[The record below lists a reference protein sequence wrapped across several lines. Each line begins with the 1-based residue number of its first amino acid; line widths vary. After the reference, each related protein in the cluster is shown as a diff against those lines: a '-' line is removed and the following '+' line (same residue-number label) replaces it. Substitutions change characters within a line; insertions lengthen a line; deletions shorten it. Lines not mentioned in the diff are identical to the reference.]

1 MISQIPFRVVVR
13 QCALRK
19 QMAKL
24 EAYYLLLK
32 AQLVIDKIM
41 YEYEEDTM
49 DKYTKIDISFK
60 TSRDELNLKI
70 INNQIDKLLDEIINC
85 KMPN

>member
-1 MISQIPFRVVVR
+1 
-13 QCALRK
+13 
-19 QMAKL
+19 MAKL
-24 EAYYLLLK
+24 EADYLLLK